1 MQLFLVSAGSA
12 TRSAGEDFFRPPT
25 VGHYLVRVATP
36 IRKDI
41 SKELRR
47 VSQGNVR
54 YVPHHTFLVDITDS
68 ALSAILDLEGV
79 VEVFVY
85 PSTMK
90 IDLSLKAE
98 TQAQQSLRRTAD
110 AAVTES
116 VLIGALLS
124 PGRTDRDP
132 AQMVAQWESA
142 LNNRDAGIRA
152 VVETADSINVHT
164 AKEHLGEV
172 AEWLATQDHVER
184 VIWNNGGQPQDYY
197 NAQAIQGG
205 RQGYSGAP
213 AWNKGIQGQGEI
225 ITVSDTGI
233 DEHHC
238 VFYDP
243 SESAS
248 KCSGTVGYQSGCIN
262 TNHRKIVSI
271 QCPTCPSSVGS
282 NFFDRRGGH
291 GTQVASLAAGSAS
304 SGDMTFFLNGVAPGA
319 KLLIFDCNHDT
330 QTDGLALPSNWASW
344 WQHSYQG
351 GSRIHSASWIIGTNA
366 KRYAT
371 WTWTADK
378 FVYDNPDYVAV
389 FAAGNFGD
397 SGYFSV
403 LEPSTAKNVL
413 AVGMT
418 RSAHETY
425 EKQCEYSV
433 SGCQMLNHYM
443 WVDRAQWMALADEA
457 ANNHRQISDYQYWDA
472 PLNNQFWSFYDFFRS
487 DCTPNVGKKLC
498 GRNDP
503 AEFFTD
509 TWYSDEN
516 RIEIELE
523 KNWGG
528 PLGDN
533 EVFNSRLVAPTDHPC
548 GCDLQPGEY
557 TNGEVLILHWDWD
570 RMEEYPARTFSMCDP
585 TKFMYQRLNK
595 DQGWFPNTG
604 TANSP
609 DLCTKESAWSAIKA
623 SGARGVVLIGQS
635 QTNFEDL
642 TPVTPSN
649 ADATGPAVF
658 QVKNQYGQILFAA
671 VAKEFFLKRMTWYQ
685 IDPAET
691 LADLSDFYT
700 ADGEFDYYAYFDYY
714 DYQAYGPGHYFSND
728 FKFEGVWGDD
738 FLNVQMEP
746 VDHAIWRS
754 TGSRGPTHD
763 LRFKPDIVCAGEL
776 PFSARSND
784 MDTSAGG
791 SSEYC
796 PADHLEANGFK
807 ATSGTSMSTPQCAG
821 GVALIRQ
828 YFQEGWHAAGVQDA
842 SESVNPSA
850 ALVKAMVINS
860 GQPVIVEGVSPTTGA
875 VYRKTLEGYPNFF
888 AGFGYMALG
897 NVLMFDDSDF
907 TLLFED
913 RANDAQDALNT
924 GDAYETCFTV
934 SAGDVPLVVSLAWT
948 DAMGAVDADRLLVN
962 NLDLVL
968 VSPTGSFYYGNH
980 LTHAQYGSVRD
991 DLNNLERVT
1000 VDAPVEVGS
1009 WSVRVIGSDIPD
1021 GPQGFA
1027 LVGTGNIAA
1036 GDLANCASLPQCENS
1051 CSGQGICV
1059 EGHCECN
1066 VGFAGTDCSIAILQ
1080 LTDGVLSASITV
1092 QAMRTTYCWLDL
1104 SEYTSADVDV
1114 TVTVTSGKVDV
1125 EINDCGYPR
1134 MNEIKSSA
1142 YGVTSSVTRSMSSN
1156 CENGGKWVVAV
1167 TGNTDPR
1174 SLSRS
1179 SSLFAVQDG
1188 LAGSDFTVVATSSNT
1203 VGGVDPFSLESVPN
1217 TNYASCTLTSTWQD
1231 ITALQVADSSKV
1243 KTGGLGGRIVL
1254 GQYEV
1259 WLCLLEH
1266 ECSTSDGNSVDPI
1279 CFVYDEMAETFK
1291 VWGKNSELE
1300 IY

>member
-1 MQLFLVSAGSA
+1 MEAS
-12 TRSAGEDFFRPPT
+12 
-25 VGHYLVRVATP
+25 
-36 IRKDI
+36 
-41 SKELRR
+41 
-47 VSQGNVR
+47 
-54 YVPHHTFLVDITDS
+54 
-68 ALSAILDLEGV
+68 
-79 VEVFVY
+79 
-85 PSTMK
+85 
-90 IDLSLKAE
+90 
-98 TQAQQSLRRTAD
+98 RRTTTTLKRSREGGKAT
-110 AAVTES
+110 V
-116 VLIGALLS
+116 ALQLGTKGFRDKARSS
-124 PGRTDRDP
+124 PF
-132 AQMVAQWESA
+132 QILA
-142 LNNRDAGIRA
+142 LM
-152 VVETADSINVHT
+152 S
-164 AKEHLGEV
+164 
-172 AEWLATQDHVER
+172 
-184 VIWNNGGQPQDYY
+184 
-197 NAQAIQGG
+197 
-205 RQGYSGAP
+205 
-213 AWNKGIQGQGEI
+213 
-225 ITVSDTGI
+225 ITVSSTIQAKALPSAAAPWDTNRAASTPITGKL
-233 DEHHC
+233 
-238 VFYDP
+238 FPY
-243 SESAS
+243 SAQRVPQAWAQ
-248 KCSGTVGYQSGCIN
+248 T
-262 TNHRKIVSI
+262 
-271 QCPTCPSSVGS
+271 
-282 NFFDRRGGH
+282 FFDRRGGH

-397 SGYFSV
+397 SGYFTV

-548 GCDLQPGEY
+548 GCDLEAGTY
-557 TNGEVLILHWDWD
+557 TNGEVLILHWDWNGDEGDAIGGVLTESRVGRGMCNPFKPMYKLMHD
-570 RMEEYPARTFSMCDP
+570 RHPDWFQHAADIDFETAGAFAGYLVEGAAVCD
-585 TKFMYQRLNK
+585 M
-595 DQGWFPNTG
+595 D
-604 TANSP
+604 TAWDNIKNSG
-609 DLCTKESAWSAIKA
+609 A
-623 SGARGVVLIGQS
+623 SGVILIGNVDTDFGTITGR
-635 QTNFEDL
+635 TNLMKPPTADL
-642 TPVTPSN
+642 TGPPVYEVQN
-649 ADATGPAVF
+649 KF
-658 QVKNQYGQILFAA
+658 GQILFAA
-671 VAKEFFLKRMTWYQ
+671 VAKEFFLKRLAWYQ
-685 IDPAET
+685 LTPDFNAIAAEAEAA
-691 LADLSDFYT
+691 LENVSPGYWGPSADVYYFYMDLGDTGKFDKNFWPDFTYAGT
-700 ADGEFDYYAYFDYY
+700 WGNDYLDIELESIEHNIA
-714 DYQAYGPGHYFSND
+714 
-728 FKFEGVWGDD
+728 
-738 FLNVQMEP
+738 
-746 VDHAIWRS
+746 RS
-754 TGSRGPTHD
+754 TGSRGPTRD
-763 LRFKPDIVCAGEL
+763 LRFKPDILCAGETPL
-776 PFSARSND
+776 SAASD
-784 MDTSAGG
+784 DTDTSFG
-791 SSEYC
+791 SGAEHC
-796 PADHLEANGFK
+796 PVSYDDWDHTM
-807 ATSGTSMSTPQCAG
+807 ATSGTSMATPNCAG
-821 GVALIRQ
+821 GAALIRQ
-828 YFQEGWHAAGVQDA
+828 YFVEGWHVAGTKNEAQTH
-842 SESVNPSA
+842 NPSA
-850 ALVKAMVINS
+850 ALIKAMVINS
-860 GQPVIVEGVSPTTGA
+860 GQPVRVEGSVPSSPRA
-875 VYRKTLEGYPNFF
+875 YKRQLEGYPNYL
-888 AGFGYMALG
+888 AGFGFFSIG
-897 NVLMFDDSDF
+897 HVLMFDDSDF
-907 TLLFED
+907 TLVVED
-913 RANDAQDALNT
+913 RFNT
-924 GDAYETCFTV
+924 AGDPLSMGDPLATGEFYETCLTV
-934 SAGDVPLVVSLAWT
+934 NSVDQPLVVSLAWT
-948 DAMGAVDADRLLVN
+948 DSPGVTSAGRVLVN
-962 NLDLVL
+962 NLDLV
-968 VSPTGSFYYGNH
+968 VISPNGVFYYGNH

-1036 GDLANCASLPQCENS
+1036 SDLANCASLPQCENS

-1080 LTDGVLSASITV
+1080 LTDGVLSASNTV